1 MQEAPRQRKDVS
13 RPIAQQRQ
21 SDGNHFQT
29 VIEVFPKAAL
39 SNFMLQIAICGG
51 NKPDVDGDGSRG
63 SYTVD
68 DPLLER
74 AKKLGLNRKGEF
86 ADLVQKQCSS
96 GSEFKLSFPQR
107 VGAGKGAAFM

>member
-1 MQEAPRQRKDVS
+1 
-13 RPIAQQRQ
+13 
-21 SDGNHFQT
+21 GN
-29 VIEVFPKAAL
+29 V
-39 SNFMLQIAICGG
+39 
-51 NKPDVDGDGSRG
+51 PDVDGDGSRG

-107 VGAGKGAAFM
+107 VGAGKGAAFMTKQNAFGQVLRQRSAVDGDKVAPSPFASLVDRSRDQLLARAGVSED